1 MARGNS
7 RNMNSSKHHQ
17 KFSFA
22 SFPRDLLACERSCFH
37 RWFRLHVSCSTWCH
51 LAMIFIHFMFYRQ
64 LDCSTLYSFSS
75 LWNANFVVV
84 RNCDWMLRFHSAPWM
99 LWLGRI
105 WIKNLHAY
113 GGAAEGAWLPFCYH
127 SGAVWWWRFSV
138 YGVTWG
144 WWNST
149 ELKFWIRFP
158 FEIRNWKT
166 FLLRPLA
173 SNDFASFQLQQ
184 SNSMTCHPHTC
195 THRCRI
201 KILMRIH
208 RRSAR

>member
-1 MARGNS
+1 MAIPEIWTRANIIRSSPSPPFLVIYWLARG
-7 RNMNSSKHHQ
+7 
-17 KFSFA
+17 
-22 SFPRDLLACERSCFH
+22 CFH

-113 GGAAEGAWLPFCYH
+113 GGAAEGAWLSCCYH

-138 YGVTWG
+138 RCHLRLMEFRGIEFL
-144 WWNST
+144 NSFPVWDSK
-149 ELKFWIRFP
+149 LKNVF
-158 FEIRNWKT
+158 NKT
-166 FLLRPLA
+166 TREHCVLSSASKQQHDMSSTHLRPSM
-173 SNDFASFQLQQ
+173 SN
-184 SNSMTCHPHTC
+184 
-195 THRCRI
+195 
-201 KILMRIH
+201 
-208 RRSAR
+208 